1 MAFKTFNRA
10 LYAKI
15 ESTEGTLNAP
25 VDTGDYI
32 ETTDPTFTVT
42 NRMFDRNPTRMSIT
56 PVPAV
61 VPGTAVSTPSATVE
75 FSFSV
80 EMAGSGSIATEPRW
94 GRLLEACGLEKLTL
108 DSVTT
113 DAFTGGAANKPNC
126 LLHAERLSAGS
137 GDTAFDDT
145 GSAVLGR
152 VVSDTFENDTTVYY
166 VQGSGGGSNAAAA
179 NNDGVCGEVTNGVP
193 LLTADAA
200 SATDVGF
207 AYAPLSSTVLG
218 GGNSSS
224 LSIRL
229 VYDATTGAYIEAIGC
244 RGSVEF
250 AMTNGDR
257 VLMNFTFTGR
267 MSNWVSAAT
276 ATNDN
281 PQNAATTIPP
291 AFVGVS
297 LGIQDSS
304 YVSDSLGI
312 YAGSIFSTMN
322 INLGN
327 EITVRESSSAASG
340 YDVAYITGRAPS
352 ATFNPDAVVEG
363 TGAGEFP
370 FWDQFLAGDVTRAK
384 LTVGA
389 DAGNK
394 FMFKMPGMQFSGI
407 ADGNRDEVFVYDST
421 TNLTGGDFG
430 SSIQQSATA
439 AAALSTQTNPRLG
452 TNNEFVLF
460 CI

>member
-15 ESTEGTLNAP
+15 ESAEGTLNAP
-25 VDTGDYI
+25 VDATDYI

-56 PVPAV
+56 PAPAV

-80 EMAGSGSIATEPRW
+80 EMAGSGATGTEPRW

-108 DSVTT
+108 DSVST
-113 DAFTGGAANKPNC
+113 DAFGGGAVNKPNC

-137 GDTAFDDT
+137 GTSFSS
-145 GSAVLGR
+145 SAGDVIGR
-152 VVSDTFENDTTVYY
+152 VVSDTFQSDSTVYY
-166 VQGSGGGSNAAAA
+166 VQGVGGGSHA
-179 NNDGVCGEVTNGVP
+179 GVIDDEKICGEVTNGVP
-193 LLTADAA
+193 ILTADAA
-200 SATDVGF
+200 SETDVGF
-207 AYAPLSSTVLG
+207 AYAPLSTNVLG
-218 GGNSSS
+218 GANSSS
-224 LSIRL
+224 LSMRL
-229 VYDATTGAYIEAIGC
+229 VYDVTSGAYIEAVGC

-267 MSNWVSAAT
+267 MSNYT
-276 ATNDN
+276 ATGTSNDA
-281 PQNAATTIPP
+281 PQIAATTVPP

-297 LGIQDSS
+297 LGIQDTS
-304 YVSDSLGI
+304 YAANSAAD
-312 YAGSIFSTMN
+312 YTGSIFSTMN

-327 EITVRESSSAASG
+327 EMAVRESSSAASG
-340 YDVAYITGRAPS
+340 YDVAYITGRTPT
-352 ATFNPDAVVEG
+352 ATFNPDAVLEA
-363 TGAGEFP
+363 TFP

-384 LTVGA
+384 LTVGST
-389 DAGNK
+389 AGNK
-394 FMFKMPGMQFSGI
+394 FMMKMPAMQFTGI
-407 ADGNRDEVFVYDST
+407 ADGNRDEVFVYDSS
-421 TNLTGGDFG
+421 TNLTGGDYG
-430 SSIQQSATA
+430 SSIQQSASA
-439 AAALSTQTNPRLG
+439 AAAASTQTNPRLG

>member
-15 ESTEGTLNAP
+15 ESAEGALEAP
-25 VDTGDYI
+25 VDATDYI

-42 NRMFDRNPTRMSIT
+42 NRMFDRNPTRMSIS

-108 DSVTT
+108 DSIGT
-113 DAFTGGAANKPNC
+113 DAFTGGAANNANC
-126 LLHAERLSAGS
+126 LLHAERVSAGS
-137 GDTAFDDT
+137 GTSW
-145 GSAVLGR
+145 SAGDRFGR
-152 VVSDTFENDTTVYY
+152 VVSDTFQSDTTVYF
-166 VQGSGGGSNAAAA
+166 VQGAGDAGSAVPA
-179 NNDGVCGEVTNGVP
+179 DDEKISGEVSNGAP
-193 LLTADAA
+193 YFTCDGAT
-200 SATDVGF
+200 SADVGF

-218 GGNSSS
+218 GGNDSSI
-224 LSIRL
+224 SIRL
-229 VYDATTGAYIEAIGC
+229 VYDVTTGAYIEAVGC

-267 MSNWVSAAT
+267 MSNYTDAGGS
-276 ATNDN
+276 NDA
-281 PQNAATTIPP
+281 PQTGVTTIPP

-304 YVSDSLGI
+304 YVSNSVAD
-312 YAGSIFSTMN
+312 YTGSIFSTMN

-352 ATFNPDAVVEG
+352 ATFNPDAVLEA
-363 TGAGEFP
+363 TFP

-384 LTVGA
+384 LTVGS

-394 FMFKMPGMQFSGI
+394 FMLKAPAMQFTGV
-407 ADGNRDEVFVYDST
+407 ADGNRDEVYVYDSST
-421 TNLTGGDFG
+421 TLTGGDYG

-439 AAALSTQTNPRLG
+439 AAAASTQTNPRLG

>member
-15 ESTEGTLNAP
+15 ESAEGTLNAP
-25 VDTGDYI
+25 VDATDYI

-56 PVPAV
+56 PAP
-61 VPGTAVSTPSATVE
+61 
-75 FSFSV
+75 
-80 EMAGSGSIATEPRW
+80 
-94 GRLLEACGLEKLTL
+94 
-108 DSVTT
+108 
-113 DAFTGGAANKPNC
+113 
-126 LLHAERLSAGS
+126 
-137 GDTAFDDT
+137 T

-152 VVSDTFENDTTVYY
+152 VVSDTFQSDSTVYY
-166 VQGSGGGSNAAAA
+166 VQGVGGGSNSGAA

-200 SATDVGF
+200 SETDVGF
-207 AYAPLSSTVLG
+207 AYAPLSTNVLG
-218 GGNSSS
+218 GANSSS
-224 LSIRL
+224 LSMRL
-229 VYDATTGAYIEAIGC
+229 VYDVTSGAYIEAVGC

-267 MSNWVSAAT
+267 MSNYT
-276 ATNDN
+276 ATGTSNDA
-281 PQNAATTIPP
+281 PQIAATTVPP

-297 LGIQDSS
+297 LGIQDTS
-304 YVSDSLGI
+304 YAANSAAD
-312 YAGSIFSTMN
+312 YTGSIFSTMN

-327 EITVRESSSAASG
+327 EMAVRESSSAASG
-340 YDVAYITGRAPS
+340 YDVAYITGRTPT
-352 ATFNPDAVVEG
+352 ATFNPDAVLEA
-363 TGAGEFP
+363 TFP

-389 DAGNK
+389 TAGNK
-394 FMFKMPGMQFSGI
+394 FMMKMPAMQFTGI
-407 ADGNRDEVFVYDST
+407 ADGNRDEVFVYDSS
-421 TNLTGGDFG
+421 TNLTGGDYG
-430 SSIQQSATA
+430 SSIQQSASA
-439 AAALSTQTNPRLG
+439 AAAASTQTNPRLG

>member
-15 ESTEGTLNAP
+15 ESGEGTLNAP
-25 VDTGDYI
+25 VDAPDYI
-32 ETTDPTFTVT
+32 ETTDPTFSVSS
-42 NRMFDRNPTRMSIT
+42 RLFDRNPTRMSIT
-56 PVPAV
+56 PAPAI

-80 EMAGSGSIATEPRW
+80 EMAGSGATATEPRW
-94 GRLLEACGLEKLTL
+94 GRLLEACGLEKIAL
-108 DSVTT
+108 DSVGF
-113 DAFTGGAANKPNC
+113 DAFTGGAVNKPNC
-126 LLHAERLSAGS
+126 LLHAERLSSEDGGS
-137 GDTAFDDT
+137 TFSDTHD
-145 GSAVLGR
+145 VGR
-152 VVSDTFENDTTVYY
+152 VVSDTFMSDGTVYFN
-166 VQGSGGGSNAAAA
+166 QGSGGASTHVPA
-179 NNDGVCGEVTNGVP
+179 DDEKLCGEVTNGVP
-193 LLTADAA
+193 LLTCTDSVAA
-200 SATDVGF
+200 DVGF

-218 GGNSSS
+218 GANNSS

-229 VYDATTGAYIEAIGC
+229 VYDATTGAYIEAVGC

-267 MSNWVSAAT
+267 MSNYVTAAT

-281 PQNAATTIPP
+281 PQTGVTTIPP
-291 AFVGVS
+291 AFVGVD

-304 YVSDSLGI
+304 YASNSVAD
-312 YAGSIFSTMN
+312 YTGSIFSTMN

-327 EITVRESSSAASG
+327 EMTVRESASAASG
-340 YDVAYITGRAPS
+340 YDVAYITGRSPS
-352 ATFNPDAVVEG
+352 ATFNPDAVHE
-363 TGAGEFP
+363 TTFA

-384 LTVGA
+384 LNVGV

-394 FMFKMPGMQFSGI
+394 FMMKMPAMQFTGI
-407 ADGNRDEVFVYDST
+407 SDGNRDEVFVYDST
-421 TNLTGGDFG
+421 TTLTGGDYG

-460 CI
+460 CL

>member
-15 ESTEGTLNAP
+15 ESAEGALEAP
-25 VDTGDYI
+25 VDAPDYI

-42 NRMFDRNPTRMSIT
+42 NRMFDRNPTRMSIS

-80 EMAGSGSIATEPRW
+80 EMAGSGSIATAPRW
-94 GRLLEACGLEKLTL
+94 GRLLEACGMEELTL
-108 DSVTT
+108 DSTAIN
-113 DAFTGGAANKPNC
+113 AFTGGAINKPNC
-126 LLHAERLSAGS
+126 LFHAERVSAGAS
-137 GDTAFDDT
+137 DTAFSSTAGD
-145 GSAVLGR
+145 VLGR
-152 VVSDTFENDTTVYY
+152 VVSDTFQSDSTLYY
-166 VQGSGGGSNAAAA
+166 VQGVGGGSNASTSAS
-179 NNDGVCGEVTNGVP
+179 DGVCGEVTNGVP
-193 LLTADAA
+193 LLTATGS
-200 SATDVGF
+200 SATSVGF

-218 GGNSSS
+218 GGNDSS

-229 VYDATTGAYIEAIGC
+229 VFDATTGAYIEAVGC

-267 MSNWVSAAT
+267 MSNYVTAAT

-281 PQNAATTIPP
+281 PQTGVTTIPP

-304 YVSDSLGI
+304 YEATSAAD
-312 YAGSIFSTMN
+312 YTGSIFSTMN

-352 ATFNPDAVVEG
+352 ATFNPDALVEG
-363 TGAGEFP
+363 ASAGEFP

-384 LTVGA
+384 LTVGST
-389 DAGNK
+389 AGNK
-394 FMFKMPGMQFSGI
+394 FMLKAPAMQFTGI
-407 ADGNRDEVFVYDST
+407 SDGNRDEVFVYDSST
-421 TNLTGGDFG
+421 TLTGGDYG
-430 SSIQQSATA
+430 SSVQQSASA
-439 AAALSTQTNPRLG
+439 AAAASTQTNPRLG

>member
-15 ESTEGTLNAP
+15 ETAEGSLIAP
-25 VDTGDYI
+25 DDDTTDYI

-42 NRMFDRNPTRMSIT
+42 SRLFDRNPTRMSIT

-61 VPGTAVSTPSATVE
+61 VPGTAVTTPSATVE

-80 EMAGSGSIATEPRW
+80 EMAGSGATGTEPKW

-108 DSVTT
+108 DSIGT
-113 DAFTGGAANKPNC
+113 DAFTGGAANNANC
-126 LLHAERLSAGS
+126 LLHAERISAGS
-137 GDTAFDDT
+137 GTAWADGDK
-145 GSAVLGR
+145 VGR
-152 VVSDTFENDTTVYY
+152 VVSDTFQSDTTVYF
-166 VQGSGGGSNAAAA
+166 VQGAGGAGASVPS
-179 NNDGVCGEVTNGVP
+179 DDELISGEVSNGAP
-193 LLTADAA
+193 YFTCTDTLAA
-200 SATDVGF
+200 DVGF

-218 GGNSSS
+218 SGNDSS

-229 VYDATTGAYIEAIGC
+229 VYDVTTGAYIEAVGC

-267 MSNWVSAAT
+267 MSNYTDVGLK
-276 ATNDN
+276 NDG
-281 PQNAATTIPP
+281 PQTGVTTIPP

-304 YVSDSLGI
+304 YVSNSAAD
-312 YAGSIFSTMN
+312 YTGSIFSTMN

-352 ATFNPDAVVEG
+352 ATFNPDAVLE
-363 TGAGEFP
+363 TTFP

-384 LTVGA
+384 LTVGS
-389 DAGNK
+389 DAGNQ
-394 FMFKMPGMQFSGI
+394 FMLKMPAMQFTGI
-407 ADGNRDEVFVYDST
+407 ADGNRDEVYVYDSST
-421 TNLTGGDFG
+421 TLTGGDFG
-430 SSIQQSATA
+430 SSIQQSASA
-439 AAALSTQTNPRLG
+439 AAVASTQTNPRLG

>member
-15 ESTEGTLNAP
+15 ESAEGTLNAP
-25 VDTGDYI
+25 VDATDYI

-56 PVPAV
+56 PAPAV

-80 EMAGSGSIATEPRW
+80 EMAGSGATNTEPRW

-108 DSVTT
+108 DSVST
-113 DAFTGGAANKPNC
+113 DNFAGGAVNKPNC

-137 GDTAFDDT
+137 GDTTFDST
-145 GSAVLGR
+145 TSAVLGR
-152 VVSDTFENDTTVYY
+152 VVSDTFESDTTVYY
-166 VQGSGGGSNAAAA
+166 VQGAGGGGNAAAA
-179 NNDGVCGEVTNGVP
+179 NNDGICGEVTNGVP

-200 SATDVGF
+200 SSTDVGF

-229 VYDATTGAYIEAIGC
+229 VYDVTSGAHIEAVGC

-250 AMTNGDR
+250 AMTSGDR

-267 MSNWVSAAT
+267 MSNYTTTGTS
-276 ATNDN
+276 NDA
-281 PQNAATTIPP
+281 PQIAATTVPP

-297 LGIQDSS
+297 LGIQDTS
-304 YVSDSLGI
+304 YAANSAAD
-312 YAGSIFSTMN
+312 YTGSIFSTMN

-363 TGAGEFP
+363 TGSGEFP

-384 LTVGA
+384 LTVGST
-389 DAGNK
+389 AGNK
-394 FMFKMPGMQFSGI
+394 FMMKMPAMQFTGI
-407 ADGNRDEVFVYDST
+407 ADGNRDEVYVYDST
-421 TNLTGGDFG
+421 TNLTGGDYG
-430 SSIQQSATA
+430 SSIQQSASA
-439 AAALSTQTNPRLG
+439 AATASTQTNPRLG

-460 CI
+460 CL